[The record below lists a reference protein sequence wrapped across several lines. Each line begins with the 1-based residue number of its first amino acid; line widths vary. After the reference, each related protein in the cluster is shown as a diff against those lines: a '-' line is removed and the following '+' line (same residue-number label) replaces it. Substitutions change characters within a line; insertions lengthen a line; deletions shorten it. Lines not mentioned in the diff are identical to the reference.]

1 MQAAWVAPSLS
12 QNYVGGAPHPPPHPI
27 YGPPGGQA
35 GGEGVGGEEGA
46 GIEQNAS
53 CTPNVGG
60 KGGGDGGD
68 GRCGGGVGGGEHKH
82 KGSVW
87 AAHAIGQHTTT
98 FAIAALPRGP
108 KAPSYRKD
116 KEAEPARGTSP
127 DGIQFE

>member
-1 MQAAWVAPSLS
+1 MTRRRRSGGDA
-12 QNYVGGAPHPPPHPI
+12 GGA
-27 YGPPGGQA
+27 GDA
-35 GGEGVGGEEGA
+35 GGNAGGVAGGVGGG
-46 GIEQNAS
+46 G
-53 CTPNVGG
+53 VGGGGG

-68 GRCGGGVGGGEHKH
+68 GRCGGGGGGEEHKH
-82 KGSVW
+82 KGSIW

-108 KAPSYRKD
+108 KAPSYRKE

>member
-1 MQAAWVAPSLS
+1 M
-12 QNYVGGAPHPPPHPI
+12 
-27 YGPPGGQA
+27 

-46 GIEQNAS
+46 GIWQYAS
-53 CTPNVGG
+53 CTPNVEVQAAGVGG

-87 AAHAIGQHTTT
+87 SAHAIWQHTTT
-98 FAIAALPRGP
+98 FAIAASPRGP
-108 KAPSYRKD
+108 KAPSYRKE

-127 DGIQFE
+127 DGVQFE